1 MAEVPDA
8 RRQRPGQA
16 VVGHL
21 AAAPPRNETKQ
32 KNTVIDP
39 QQTANDGK
47 KKQKRPGSEMGER
60 SGHSQRDDEL
70 VRRAGDH
77 GPGAGI
83 DGVDVPVGHDPP
95 LVPQTALN
103 RHERRHCNSRAK
115 PRQEHQKSHSAI
127 EGQVTK
133 P

>member
-1 MAEVPDA
+1 ME
-8 RRQRPGQA
+8 
-16 VVGHL
+16 
-21 AAAPPRNETKQ
+21 
-32 KNTVIDP
+32 KN
-39 QQTANDGK
+39 K
-47 KKQKRPGSEMGER
+47 KGPGSEMGER

-103 RHERRHCNSRAK
+103 RHERRHCNSQAK

-127 EGQVTK
+127 EGPSHQTLNPKDRK
-133 P
+133 PQPRATASARAPS